1 MGACDYP
8 FVTFLLRS
16 FLRRL
21 PRVAIGVALAA
32 MAVSASGW
40 AAAETRVLRVLAW
53 PGYADDDVIKL
64 FAQRA
69 GVRVERTLV
78 GDDTA
83 LWEKIS
89 ANGGQDFDV
98 FAVNTAELQR
108 YIDAG
113 LVQQVDPAAIPNTRR
128 QLPRFRDV
136 SAIAGLTRAG
146 RAYGIPYTY
155 AEMGLIYDRAQFARP
170 PDSIAALWDPRWQR
184 RVLAYNGASHN
195 FSLAALSLGEATPFA
210 IPEGDWP
217 RVVDR
222 LIALRRNVLG
232 FYTQPDEAA
241 ELFRSHR
248 VALLFANYG
257 MQQVQLLRRA
267 GVDVG
272 YAIPKE
278 GALAWLDC
286 WVIARGA
293 GDRALAHAWI
303 DFMLAAPVSSLLVS
317 RQGLANTIA
326 ESPASQSGDRLLW
339 LEPVEDVVRREKL
352 WRRVISGDRASK
364 VLAP

>member
-1 MGACDYP
+1 MLACDYHSA
-8 FVTFLLRS
+8 TLLIRCL
-16 FLRRL
+16 LRRL
-21 PRVAIGVALAA
+21 PLAAIGVMLAA
-32 MAVSASGW
+32 MAFCASGW
-40 AAAETRVLRVLAW
+40 AASEARVLRVLTW
-53 PGYADDDVIKL
+53 PGYADDEVIKA
-64 FAQRA
+64 FAQRT

-89 ANGGQDFDV
+89 VNRGEDFDV

-113 LVQQVDPAAIPNTRR
+113 LVQPVDPAAIPNTRR
-128 QLPRFRDV
+128 QLPRFRDL

-146 RAYGIPYTY
+146 QAYGIPYTY
-155 AEMGLIYDRAQFARP
+155 AEMGLIYDRSQFDRP
-170 PDSIAALWDPRWQR
+170 PDSIAALWEARLR
-184 RVLAYNGASHN
+184 GRVLAYNGASHN
-195 FSLAALSLGEATPFA
+195 FSLAALSLGAATPFA
-210 IPEGDWP
+210 IPPGDWP

-286 WVIARGA
+286 WVITQGA

-303 DFMLAAPVSSLLVS
+303 DFMLEEQASSLLVS
-317 RQGLANTIA
+317 RQGLANTTA
-326 ESPASQSGDRLLW
+326 ESPASQPGDRLLW
-339 LEPVEDVVRREKL
+339 LEPVEAVARREQL
-352 WRRVISGDRASK
+352 WERILSGDRASK